1 MLALRAFHQ
10 SRCGAS
16 SFDRRVQM
24 RTITIIKR
32 SIGVNGTRTSVSL
45 ENEFWQSLHEIAK
58 EEGRS
63 TTELV
68 EQINRERRNP
78 NLSSAIRVF
87 VLNRFRAS
95 GGHAK
100 TLSPEAKHTTQLP

>member
-1 MLALRAFHQ
+1 
-10 SRCGAS
+10 
-16 SFDRRVQM
+16 M
-24 RTITIIKR
+24 RTIPIIKR
-32 SIGVNGTRTSVSL
+32 SISVNGKRTSVSL

>member
-1 MLALRAFHQ
+1 
-10 SRCGAS
+10 
-16 SFDRRVQM
+16 M

-32 SIGVNGTRTSVSL
+32 SIGVNGKRTSVSL

>member
-1 MLALRAFHQ
+1 
-10 SRCGAS
+10 
-16 SFDRRVQM
+16 M

-32 SIGVNGTRTSVSL
+32 SISVNGKRTSVSL

-58 EEGRS
+58 KEGRS

-87 VLNRFRAS
+87 VIGK
-95 GGHAK
+95 GG
-100 TLSPEAKHTTQLP
+100 QLPFPKTARPLLAQSGHR